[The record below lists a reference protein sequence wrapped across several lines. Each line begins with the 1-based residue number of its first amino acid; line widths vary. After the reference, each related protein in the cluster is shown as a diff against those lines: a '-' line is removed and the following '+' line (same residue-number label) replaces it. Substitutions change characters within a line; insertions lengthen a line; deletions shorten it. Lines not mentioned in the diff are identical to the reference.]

1 MNHYNAFISYK
12 HAPEDNRVAEAV
24 HKGLERFHIPG
35 KIRKKTGIKRISRIF
50 RDKDE
55 LPITSD
61 LSDTIAEALENSDY
75 LIVICSTNTKES
87 AWVPR
92 EIECFLKNHTKREIF
107 TVLVNGEPVDVIPE
121 ILKYD
126 ERVIKDENGNETKVR
141 IPVEP
146 LSCDYRESLA
156 KAKKTELPRLASGII
171 GCAYDELMNR
181 RRQYRLKQL
190 TAVFAIVLALMAAFS
205 GYMFYSRDKIHK
217 NYLESL
223 KNQSRYLANESK
235 NLLEKEQRITALQL
249 ALEALPKDETDDRPV
264 TAEAVRALTDATLAY
279 EGLNGSNIHAA
290 WNYQMPNVITDFQLS
305 DNGKTIAIRDD
316 GNVIGLWDTESHSN
330 ILYLDGVY
338 ERISGMRYLS
348 DDALAI
354 WSGKKIDCYS
364 TKNGEK
370 LWEYVIGD
378 KEFTSFDDEDNMSV
392 AKDSFFIGLINSD
405 YMEIDTATGKEKRR
419 ITLSQEPW
427 AEELGIVRSA
437 LSPDKKKIVF
447 TALQGWDTY
456 AYGILDIDTGKAKIS
471 DYLEETIKSVEW
483 VDNDTFM
490 MATTVVDMNGSMSFG
505 NRQILCNDHSTVKC
519 MDAGTMTE
527 KWSRDFVCNG
537 VMIKNGFLKLGD
549 SVAFYSGNVV
559 AVYDIKTGE
568 EQYTSNVNDSVIDI
582 SDRDKD
588 GKPLY
593 ITKNGG
599 YATPAPNVEKDAVY
613 YSRYFADDLRQVA
626 VNNGVYARQQLSH
639 EIIYYGAQEYD
650 TEWKPLCEGVY
661 LPDLSPKTY
670 LDEEYLVLLSD
681 GENNDNGDKT
691 AVLDIFTLGED
702 VKHYEKKLTDGG
714 TYQYSILG
722 IYDGRIILGYDGEE
736 TCELV
741 YLDADGDK
749 EDREEIPEISM
760 SFRDTLADRDG
771 KLIFSYRTPDYET
784 AIGIFDLNNGE
795 KKEIKLPGDTG
806 YVSKPSAY
814 YEEIKIVCTQ
824 GDEDLVT
831 DIETKETN
839 KLQVP
844 EEWTGADCYSD
855 DSIDGLF
862 AVSDGNTILLADK
875 KGMVKETIVCPGL
888 SPMGMTF
895 IDGDLLVLYNDGSLN
910 RYSVKTGEF
919 LKNIDVIVS
928 YSYSGEVIFD
938 HDKENDLLYI
948 QMDNLCDMVDM
959 KNGYEL
965 ASIYYCLGH
974 NKNRDIFITTSK
986 GPDGEKQA
994 GYFRHYSVQELK
1006 DKAHDI
1012 LKDARLSDEIRS
1024 RYGIE

>member
-12 HAPEDNRVAEAV
+12 HAPEDNKVAEAV

-35 KIRKKTGIKRISRIF
+35 KIRKKTGIKRINRIF

-61 LSDTIAEALENSDY
+61 LSDTIASALADSDY
-75 LIVICSTNTKES
+75 LIVICSVNTKES

-92 EIECFLKNHTKREIF
+92 EIECFLKNHEKKDIF
-107 TVLVNGEPVDVIPE
+107 TVLVNGEPYDVIPE
-121 ILKYD
+121 ILQYE
-126 ERVIKDENGNETKVR
+126 ERIVKDENGNETKAR

-146 LSCDYRESLA
+146 LSCDYRMSPG

-205 GYMFYSRDKIHK
+205 GYMFYSRDRIHK

-249 ALEALPKDETDDRPV
+249 ALEALPKDENDDRPV

-305 DNGKTIAIRDD
+305 EDGKTIAIRDD
-316 GNVIGLWDTESHSN
+316 GNVIGVWDTESHKN

-338 ERISGMRYLS
+338 ERVSGMRYLS
-348 DDALAI
+348 NDKLAI
-354 WSGKKIDCYS
+354 WGGKKIDCYDVKS
-364 TKNGEK
+364 CEK
-370 LWEYVIGD
+370 LWDYAIGD

-392 AKDSFFIGLINSD
+392 AGDSFFIGLINSD
-405 YMEIDTATGKEKRR
+405 YIEIDSGTGKVSKK
-419 ITLSQEPW
+419 ISLSEEPW
-427 AEELGIVRSA
+427 AEELGIVRSS

-447 TALQGWDTY
+447 TALQGWDSY
-456 AYGILDIDTGKAKIS
+456 AFGVLDIDTKKAEIS

-483 VDNDTFM
+483 IDNDTFM

-505 NRQILCNDHSTVKC
+505 NRQILSNDHSTVKC
-519 MDAGTMTE
+519 MDARTMTE

-559 AVYDIKTGE
+559 TVYDIKTGQ
-568 EQYTSNVNDSVIDI
+568 EQYTNNVNDSVIDI
-582 SDRDKD
+582 SDRDGD

-593 ITKNGG
+593 LTKNGG
-599 YATPAPNVEKDAVY
+599 YATPAPSVDKDAVY
-613 YSRYFADDLRQVA
+613 YSRYFADDLRQVV

-639 EIIYYGAQEYD
+639 EIIYYGTEEYD
-650 TEWKPLCEGVY
+650 KDWKSLCEGVY
-661 LPDLSPKTY
+661 LPDLSTKTY

-681 GENNDNGDKT
+681 GDTDNKDEKT
-691 AVLDIFTLGED
+691 AVIDIFTLGENPE
-702 VKHYEKKLTDGG
+702 HFEKKLEGSG
-714 TYQYSILG
+714 SYQYTIFGIRDGKLILG
-722 IYDGRIILGYDGEE
+722 HDGEE
-736 TCELV
+736 TCELL
-741 YLDADGDK
+741 YLDMK
-749 EDREEIPEISM
+749 ENKERREEISEISI
-760 SFRDTLADRDG
+760 SFRDTFADDDS
-771 KLIFSYRTPDYET
+771 LFYSFRTEDYEP
-784 AIGIFDLNNGE
+784 AIGICDIDTGE
-795 KKEIKLPGDTG
+795 KREIKLPEETG
-806 YVSKPSAY
+806 YVSKPVAY
-814 YEEIKIVCTQ
+814 YDEIKTICTV
-824 GDEDLVT
+824 GDKDLVT
-831 DIETKETN
+831 DIDTGETAE
-839 KLQVP
+839 LQVP
-844 EEWTGADCYSD
+844 EEWAGANCYSVN
-855 DSIDGLF
+855 SLAGLF
-862 AVSDGNTILLADK
+862 VVSDGNRILLADK

-895 IDGDLLVLYNDGSLN
+895 LDNDLLVLYNDGSLN
-910 RYSVKTGEF
+910 RYSTETGEF

-928 YSYSGEVIFD
+928 YSYNGDVIFD
-938 HDKENDLLYI
+938 HDRENDLLYI
-948 QMDNLCDMVDM
+948 QMDNLCDVVDL

-986 GPDGEKQA
+986 ASGGEKQV
-994 GYFRHYSVQELK
+994 GYFRHYTVKELT
-1006 DKAHDI
+1006 DKARDI
-1012 LKDARLSDEIRS
+1012 LKDARLSDEIKS
-1024 RYGIE
+1024 RYGIED